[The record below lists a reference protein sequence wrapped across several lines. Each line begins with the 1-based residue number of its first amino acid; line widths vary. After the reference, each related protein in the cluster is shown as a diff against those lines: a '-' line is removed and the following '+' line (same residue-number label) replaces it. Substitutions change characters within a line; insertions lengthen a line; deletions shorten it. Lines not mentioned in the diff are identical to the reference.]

1 MKCSVVFLILAG
13 SIITVFHQSV
23 TPALGGT
30 EEGWVI
36 RSFDAQYEIKP
47 GGTVVA
53 TEDLRVDFG
62 ALERHGIFRDIP
74 VEYVYNEES
83 NRRIDITDL
92 SVTDGS
98 DPVRFELIDGGP
110 NLRIK
115 IGDPDTFVSGEQRY
129 VIHFTFNDG
138 LNPFDDHDELF
149 WNVTGNDWAVPIE
162 RASAEVTVPRAG
174 IERITCFE
182 GPTGSTA
189 PCASSNDDVSAS
201 FRTRTPLERG
211 SGLTL
216 VVGLTKGLVAV
227 GPPVLVP
234 AGRVDEGG
242 GDTLAQA
249 ADLFD
254 FNFLTIALSVLAAAI
269 VLPALAWHWWMAGR
283 DRWFGNNYYL
293 SADAPPEAIK
303 PMFARETIVV
313 EYQPPDLPNGRRLRP
328 AEIGV
333 LLDEKADT
341 LDVSATIVHLAVRH
355 YLQIK
360 ENVTGGI
367 FGLFKNRDYELV
379 RESGPPLGERDVFA
393 DGLKPF
399 ESRLLDSMFE
409 SRSTVKLSDLK
420 NQFHDDLAKV
430 KSDLYEETTSALNMF
445 PGNPEAVRNV
455 YRIAGA
461 VIAVGGGLMAYLLG
475 NWFGGGLIG
484 LPIVVGGILLF
495 LLAHLMPRR
504 TAHGQWM
511 YRRCLGFR
519 LYMTKAEKERQEFA
533 EKANL
538 FEEYLPYAIVYGCVD
553 KWAKAFEGLGL
564 EQRQSGWYVGQRAFV
579 ASSFADSVNDFS
591 SSISGVM
598 ASTPGGSGGSGF
610 GGGGGSGG
618 GGGGGGGGSW

>member
-1 MKCSVVFLILAG
+1 MKYPILLVILA
-13 SIITVFHQSV
+13 TALLTALHQPAA
-23 TPALGGT
+23 PALGGT

-36 RSFDAQYEIKP
+36 RAFDATYQIRAD
-47 GGTVVA
+47 GTVAA
-53 TEDLRVDFG
+53 TEDIQVNFG
-62 ALERHGIFRDIP
+62 MLERHGIFRDIP
-74 VEYVYNEES
+74 VEYVYSEES
-83 NRRIDITDL
+83 NRRIDITDV
-92 SVTDGS
+92 SVADGS
-98 DPVRFELIDGGP
+98 NPVRFELIDSGP

-115 IGDPDTFVSGEQRY
+115 IGDPEAIVTGEPRY
-129 VIHFTFNDG
+129 IITYTINDG

-149 WNVTGNDWAVPIE
+149 WNVTGNDWAVQIE
-162 RASAEVTVPRAG
+162 SASAVVTVPRTG
-174 IERITCFE
+174 IERVTCFE

-189 PCASSNDDVSAS
+189 LCASSNDAVSAS
-201 FRTRTPLERG
+201 FRARSSLDRG

-216 VVGLTKGLVAV
+216 VVGLSKGLVAV

-234 AGRVDEGG
+234 VGRVDEGG

-254 FNFLTIALSVLAAAI
+254 FNALMIGLSVLVAVF
-269 VLPALAWHWWMAGR
+269 VLSALAWLWWIAGR

-293 SADAPPEAIK
+293 NSDAPPEEIR

-313 EYQPPDLPNGRRLRP
+313 EYQPPDLPSGRRLRP

-341 LDVSATIVHLAVRH
+341 LDVSATIVHLAVRRH
-355 YLQIK
+355 LQIK
-360 ENVTGGI
+360 ETESGGV
-367 FGLFKNRDYELV
+367 FGLFKSRDYELV
-379 RESGPPLGERDVFA
+379 RESEPPQGEREEFA

-399 ESRLLDSMFE
+399 ESRLIDALFE
-409 SRSTVKLSDLK
+409 AGSPVRLSDLK
-420 NQFHDDLAKV
+420 NKFHDDLAKV
-430 KSDLYEETTSALNMF
+430 KSDLYEETTSQLSMF
-445 PGNPEAVRNV
+445 PGNPEAVRTV

-461 VIAVGGGLMAYLLG
+461 VIAVGGGLLSYLLG

-484 LPIVVGGILLF
+484 LPIVFGGVLLL

-579 ASSFADSVNDFS
+579 ASSFADSVSDFS

-610 GGGGGSGG
+610 SGGGGSGG